1 MFGFLS
7 LDILA
12 VVNVQ
17 CTMQYSF
24 HGKFVTRCC
33 LPLVLLGLIRIL
45 AWGFAHR
52 APSSAKVLRG
62 VFDAADTDGGGTL
75 DKEVR
80 WGSK

>member
-12 VVNVQ
+12 VVNLQ
-17 CTMQYSF
+17 CTMQYLF

-45 AWGFAHR
+45 AWCFAHR
-52 APSSAKVLRG
+52 ASSSANVLRD

-80 WGSK
+80 WASK